1 MQKLM
6 FSLLIVSLFSLKV
19 KAQCEVE
26 KQTGSHS
33 YSWLAAFEEVYINRD
48 LENGVNKYLMSL
60 GLNKDFNSS
69 IADNLTLECR
79 YITSSSFN
87 YEGVQPN
94 KISINLTDGTNLIL
108 QSLTVRTIPTDV
120 RGFVVKS
127 YLYEITPN
135 IKVQLGRSGIKEIIF
150 WDKKENRKTV
160 APSNDF
166 LQNQIVCLDVY
177 SRSSK

>member
-6 FSLLIVSLFSLKV
+6 FSFLIVMFFSLKV
-19 KAQCEVE
+19 EAQCEVS
-26 KQTGSHS
+26 KQIGSHS
-33 YSWLAAFEEVYINRD
+33 NSWLAAFEEVYINED

-69 IADNLTLECR
+69 IPDNLTLECR

-94 KISINLTDGTNLIL
+94 KISINFIDGTNLIL
-108 QSLTVRTIPTDV
+108 QSLTVQTIPTDV

-135 IKVQLGRSGIKEIIF
+135 IKIQLGRSGIKEIIF

-160 APSNDF
+160 APAKEF
-166 LQNQIVCLDVY
+166 LKNQIVCLDVF
-177 SRSSK
+177 SRTNK